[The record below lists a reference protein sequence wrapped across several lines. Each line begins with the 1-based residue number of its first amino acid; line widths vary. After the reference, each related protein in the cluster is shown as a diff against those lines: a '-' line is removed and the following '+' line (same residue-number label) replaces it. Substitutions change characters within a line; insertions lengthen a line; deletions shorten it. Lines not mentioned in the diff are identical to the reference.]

1 MSKSKLV
8 KNNVESVSKEIKKKM
23 RQRLFMKIS
32 VQMNKHYLM

>member
-8 KNNVESVSKEIKKKM
+8 KNNVESVSKEIKM